1 MGDLSSEEGGRN
13 AKRKKSEIEHSL
25 SSGISTRTLTENL
38 YEDLTRLQALDYS
51 HIDVLRQVWQT
62 IGAWLETLSSPITI
76 SALQMRINSP
86 IELGAIIQAIL
97 AIHKLLVLSLLKGD
111 GKEMESEELTISTRN
126 VSRKQD

>member
-1 MGDLSSEEGGRN
+1 MGDLCSEEDGRN
-13 AKRKKSEIEHSL
+13 SKRKKSEIEQPS
-25 SSGISTRTLTENL
+25 SSGTSTRTLTENL
-38 YEDLTRLQALDYS
+38 HEDLARLQALDYS

-62 IGAWLETLSSPITI
+62 ITAWLETLSSPTTI

-86 IELGAIIQAIL
+86 IELGAIIQVIL

-111 GKEMESEELTISTRN
+111 GIEMESEELTISTRN